1 MLVVQQRAGQKV
13 RCGVK
18 APEALDAQAQAAAG
32 AAKFEER
39 ETVDRQLGERAV
51 AGRQEPGFAGY
62 GAYGPYGG
70 LGYGGMGMGYG
81 YGGIP
86 YGVGYGASGYSA
98 YGYSAYGYGGYGYG
112 GPGVYSPAFAYGGF
126 VAGY

>member
-1 MLVVQQRAGQKV
+1 MRF
-13 RCGVK
+13 VK
-18 APEALDAQAQAAAG
+18 RTFLALA
-32 AAKFEER
+32 
-39 ETVDRQLGERAV
+39 AV
-51 AGRQEPGFAGY
+51 AALAANSDPAEACGPYGFCGSPVCAVRYRLGYPGFAGY

-81 YGGIP
+81 YGGIA
-86 YGVGYGASGYSA
+86 YGV
-98 YGYSAYGYGGYGYG
+98 GGYGYG